1 MKEQS
6 MKTHAQASA
15 SVATREIDRGHWPA
29 FLAEFTRENRGAH
42 ARLEVLGAD
51 VGRLVETENRPFDGI
66 SADIKD
72 AESAV
77 WITFASTPGDH
88 LAHGIQNVKAIRVR
102 EPVGESGPALEIL
115 SEDGTTT
122 LLELSLPE
130 AYAIPATAASDS

>member
-1 MKEQS
+1 
-6 MKTHAQASA
+6 
-15 SVATREIDRGHWPA
+15 
-29 FLAEFTRENRGAH
+29 
-42 ARLEVLGAD
+42 LEVLGGD
-51 VGRLVETENRPFDGI
+51 VGRLVKTENRPFDGI

-72 AESAV
+72 AESSV

-88 LAHGIQNVKAIRVR
+88 LAHGIQNAKAIRVR
-102 EPVGESGPALEIL
+102 EPVGESGPALEVL

>member
-1 MKEQS
+1 MNEQTR
-6 MKTHAQASA
+6 KTHAQAA
-15 SVATREIDRGHWPA
+15 SSGATQEIDRGQWSA

-42 ARLEVLGAD
+42 ARLEVLGGD

-66 SADIKD
+66 SADVKD

-77 WITFASTPGDH
+77 WITFASGPEDH

-102 EPVGESGPALEIL
+102 EPIGESGPALEVL
-115 SEDGTTT
+115 AEDGTTT